1 MKEFYQTANKVLRIK
16 RNHPVVTKVKRE
28 IEGQDPEVFEDKG
41 MVDQVIASYFAE
53 IYKRP
58 DHMQAQLAQEV
69 GENADMEDETINTT
83 ALFTI
88 DEIREATKQS
98 NFNKG
103 LGPDCFDGNL
113 VSQNEQLGTK
123 VL

>member
-16 RNHPVVTKVKRE
+16 RSHPVVTKVKRE
-28 IEGQDPEVFEDKG
+28 MDGQDPEVFEDKG

-58 DHMQAQLAQEV
+58 DHMQAQLAQSAV
-69 GENADMEDETINTT
+69 EDAEMSEEMINST
-83 ALFTI
+83 ALFSI
-88 DEIREATKQS
+88 EDIRQATSQS

-113 VSQNEQLGTK
+113 VSRNEQLGTK
-123 VL
+123 LL

>member
-1 MKEFYQTANKVLRIK
+1 
-16 RNHPVVTKVKRE
+16 
-28 IEGQDPEVFEDKG
+28 

-58 DHMQAQLAQEV
+58 DHMQAHLAQEV
-69 GENADMEDETINTT
+69 GENADMEEETINTT

-98 NFNKG
+98 NFNIG

-113 VSQNEQLGTK
+113 VSQNRMSNFGQRYCRR
-123 VL
+123 